1 MTSRNHKQEVQR
13 LKEGLKTKGFTH
25 REKLDFLLKEWPE
38 NFYDK
43 HVVFEMLKQK
53 LPEAVSEHFKEG
65 APERVLEI
73 VKNLQK
79 TYAVEPVPTEEYA
92 NLRKII
98 MQSVRN
104 EINQREEGK
113 AYYKITTDRQ
123 LEDLIAQHRQSVI
136 SARNYEEELRRLKEE
151 KEKPPK
157 AKPSFW
163 KRFFGPHEGTRGG
176 GAGVK

>member
-13 LKEGLKTKGFTH
+13 LKGVMQRRGFTH
-25 REKLDFLLKEWPE
+25 REKLDFLLKEWTGQL
-38 NFYDK
+38 YDR
-43 HVVFEMLKQK
+43 HVVVELAKLKI
-53 LPEAVSEHFKEG
+53 PEAVSEHFQEG
-65 APERVLEI
+65 SPEKVLEI
-73 VKNLQK
+73 IKNLQR
-79 TYAVEPVPTEEYA
+79 THSAQAVPTEEYA

-123 LEDLIAQHRQSVI
+123 LEDLIAQHRQRVVT
-136 SARNYEEELRRLKEE
+136 ARNYEERLKQLKEE
-151 KEKPPK
+151 KAKPPK
-157 AKPSFW
+157 TRKSIW
-163 KRFFGPHEGTRGG
+163 QRLFGAHEGTRGG